1 MYQTDLPD
9 WLRLSVCYLRVVC
22 EVFSDAN
29 LFDNP
34 LWSPRLDVLS
44 LNLEFANCELTLCKS
59 FESVQSFVLIVVK
72 VVHLKRML
80 GRWQLFED
88 LKVVE
93 VFEAS

>member
-1 MYQTDLPD
+1 MADR
-9 WLRLSVCYLRVVC
+9 LRLSVGHLRVVC

-44 LNLEFANCELTLCKS
+44 LNLEFSNRELTLCKS
-59 FESVQSFVLIVVK
+59 FESVQSFVLVVVE
-72 VVHLKRML
+72 VVHLERML

-88 LKVVE
+88 LKVIK